1 MPKKAPGIKIP
12 DNILNLN
19 QCNLN
24 IKIAITPLG
33 KLNDNKNHKY
43 GSRVMNCNNIKLK
56 GSGLMSKIRELI
68 GVKLI
73 WQNNNILIF
82 IDLYFH

>member
-1 MPKKAPGIKIP
+1 
-12 DNILNLN
+12 
-19 QCNLN
+19 
-24 IKIAITPLG
+24 
-33 KLNDNKNHKY
+33 
-43 GSRVMNCNNIKLK
+43 MNCNNIKLK
-56 GSGLMSKIRELI
+56 GSGLMSKITELI